1 MNMNKPKVLIIG
13 SNGYIGKHL
22 AKFLYE
28 DGIQLSLCDVQPEP
42 LDPEMASVYTS
53 LDVLD
58 KEALTKID
66 FDVDGVF
73 LFFGLTGTSV
83 GFKKYEEF
91 ITVNEV
97 GLLNVLD
104 RLKETQ
110 SKARVIF
117 PSSRL
122 VYKGQ
127 KDRKLKEDDEKEFK
141 TIYALNKYACENYL
155 NIYHECFGI
164 DHTIFRICVP
174 YGNLL
179 GDYSYGTMGFL
190 LNRAKQGQNIVL
202 YGDGSQK
209 RTFTHVYDI
218 CQVLIKASFLERTRN
233 DVFNIGGDDFS
244 LLQIAN
250 LVANKFGVNVAFSE
264 WPALDLTIESG
275 DTMFDASKLNAL
287 LNYQYKYQLVYWLH
301 NNNKGS

>member
-1 MNMNKPKVLIIG
+1 MNQPKVLIIG

-42 LDPEMASVYTS
+42 LEPEMAPFYTS

-73 LFFGLTGTSV
+73 LFSGLTGTSV

-97 GLLNVLD
+97 GLLNILD

-141 TIYALNKYACENYL
+141 TIYALNKFVCENYL
-155 NIYHECFGI
+155 KIYHECFGI

-190 LNRAKQGQNIVL
+190 LDRAKQGQNIVL

-209 RTFTHVYDI
+209 RTFTHIYDI
-218 CQVLIKASFLERTRN
+218 CQVLIKAAFLKNTVN
-233 DVFNIGGDDFS
+233 DVFNIGSADHLS
-244 LLQIAN
+244 LFQIASRIAKKYR
-250 LVANKFGVNVAFSE
+250 VKVEFSE
-264 WPALDLTIESG
+264 WPALAQTIESG
-275 DTMFDASKLNAL
+275 DTMFDSSKLDKL
-287 LNYQYKYQLVYWLH
+287 LDYLYKYNVLDWIDSL
-301 NNNKGS
+301 N

>member
-1 MNMNKPKVLIIG
+1 MNMNQPKVLIIG

-28 DGIQLSLCDVQPEP
+28 EGIPLRLCDVQPEP
-42 LDPEMASVYTS
+42 LEPEMEPFYTS

-58 KEALTKID
+58 KEALTKINL
-66 FDVDGVF
+66 DVDGVF
-73 LFFGLTGTSV
+73 LFSGLTGTSV
-83 GFKKYEEF
+83 GFRKYEEF

-127 KDRKLKEDDEKEFK
+127 KGRKLKEDDEKEFK
-141 TIYALNKYACENYL
+141 TIYALNKFACENYL
-155 NIYHECFGI
+155 KIYHECFGI

-179 GDYSYGTMGFL
+179 GDYSYGTMSFL
-190 LNRAKQGQNIVL
+190 LDRAKQGQNIVL

-209 RTFTHVYDI
+209 RTFTHIYDI
-218 CQVLIKASFLERTRN
+218 CQILIKAAFLKNTVN
-233 DVFNIGGDDFS
+233 DVFNIGSADHLS
-244 LLQIAN
+244 LFQIASRIAKKYR
-250 LVANKFGVNVAFSE
+250 VKVEFSE
-264 WPALDLTIESG
+264 WPALAQTIESG
-275 DTMFDASKLNAL
+275 DTMFDSSKLDKL
-287 LNYQYKYQLVYWLH
+287 VDYLFKYKVLEWIDSLN
-301 NNNKGS
+301 